1 MKVELIQKE
10 EIKKEIKYPC
20 LMKYEGNGYW
30 KPFIVFFIGQSKGIV
45 IGKSQIF
52 NNGEYRDD
60 WRMGDFIPYE
70 GKVVL
75 END

>member
-20 LMKYEGNGYW
+20 LMQYKDEGHEI
-30 KPFIVFFIGQSKGIV
+30 IVFFIFESEGVVVGDCRDYD
-45 IGKSQIF
+45 
-52 NNGEYRDD
+52 NGHYCDR
-60 WRMGDFIPYE
+60 WKMSDFIPYE
-70 GKVVL
+70 GKVIL

>member
-20 LMKYEGNGYW
+20 LMQYKDEEDM
-30 KPFIVFFIGQSKGIV
+30 FIVFFIFESEGMVVGSCKNY
-45 IGKSQIF
+45 S
-52 NNGEYRDD
+52 NGHYSRR
-60 WRMGDFIPYE
+60 WRMSDFIPYK

>member
-20 LMKYEGNGYW
+20 LMQYKYEGNE
-30 KPFIVFFIGQSKGIV
+30 FIVFFISDSEGVVVGDCKDY
-45 IGKSQIF
+45 
-52 NNGEYRDD
+52 NNGHYCDYWCMRE
-60 WRMGDFIPYE
+60 FIPYE

>member
-20 LMKYEGNGYW
+20 LMQYKDEERT
-30 KPFIVFFIGQSKGIV
+30 FIVFFISDSEGVVVGDCKDY
-45 IGKSQIF
+45 
-52 NNGEYRDD
+52 NNGHYCDY
-60 WRMGDFIPYE
+60 WRMSEFIPYE
-70 GKVVL
+70 GKVIL

>member
-10 EIKKEIKYPC
+10 EIKKEIVYPC
-20 LMKYEGNGYW
+20 LMQCKDKE
-30 KPFIVFFIGQSKGIV
+30 KAFIVFFIGDSEGFVVGDCKNY
-45 IGKSQIF
+45 S
-52 NNGEYRDD
+52 NGHYCDYWCMSE
-60 WRMGDFIPYE
+60 FIPYK

>member
-20 LMKYEGNGYW
+20 LMQYKDEED
-30 KPFIVFFIGQSKGIV
+30 PFIVLFICDSSGVV
-45 IGKSQIF
+45 IGSGKHYT
-52 NNGEYRDD
+52 NGLYSDY
-60 WRMGDFIPYE
+60 WNINAFYPYK